1 MIVERIPE
9 RGGTGTSP
17 EGNEGEGDVTGENR
31 CRRRVGENGN
41 HRTASEQRRESVRER
56 ETRARNEREREIE
69 MREREVR
76 VSFYRRERETKHLM
90 RSDGQ
95 REDQETAPENM
106 PGRGWRQLSRCEP
119 HQVRTAVEANKR
131 EKEEN

>member
-1 MIVERIPE
+1 M
-9 RGGTGTSP
+9 
-17 EGNEGEGDVTGENR
+17 
-31 CRRRVGENGN
+31 
-41 HRTASEQRRESVRER
+41 RER

-95 REDQETAPENM
+95 REDRGMISGNCAALWLETAVM
-106 PGRGWRQLSRCEP
+106 VRT